1 MQNVV
6 SVQFYPQVPTP
17 QMRGVDRVPGL
28 LLLDAKG
35 LGLCTPTSLITTRGQ
50 PLVGRNDGGGRL
62 PGVVHP

>member
-6 SVQFYPQVPTP
+6 SVQFYPHVLTP
-17 QMRGVDRVPGL
+17 QMRGVDWVTGL
-28 LLLDAKG
+28 LLLEARG
-35 LGLCTPTSLITTRGQ
+35 LGLCTPTSLITTCGQ